1 MNMKQDTES
10 RVKELGHGGYSKKP
24 ALDQVLSRID
34 IVKVFE
40 DSRDKGV
47 SDMCYAIMSIR
58 MQDFKTERKQWRNF
72 ERKNQYGG

>member
-1 MNMKQDTES
+1 M
-10 RVKELGHGGYSKKP
+10 GGYYKKP
-24 ALDQVLSRID
+24 ALDQVLSRIG